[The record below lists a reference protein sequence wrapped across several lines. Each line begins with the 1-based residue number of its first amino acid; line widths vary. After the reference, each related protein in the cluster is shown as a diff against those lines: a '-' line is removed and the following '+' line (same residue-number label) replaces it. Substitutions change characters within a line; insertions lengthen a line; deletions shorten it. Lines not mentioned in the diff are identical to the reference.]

1 MGAGAAAAPALE
13 LLSRQARGFSLE
25 RALHLDPNVFGLE
38 LERIWRPAW
47 LFVAHTAEL
56 RPAR

>member
-38 LERIWRPAW
+38 LERILAAGLVVRCPFRRAG
-47 LFVAHTAEL
+47 
-56 RPAR
+56 PAR